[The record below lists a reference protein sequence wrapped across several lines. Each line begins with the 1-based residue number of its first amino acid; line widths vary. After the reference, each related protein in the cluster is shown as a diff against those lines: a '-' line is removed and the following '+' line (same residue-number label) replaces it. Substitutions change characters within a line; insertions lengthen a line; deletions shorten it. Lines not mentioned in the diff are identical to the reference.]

1 MTNRTMHKAVASAD
15 VADQQRVSAYSA
27 PSGWHEAQKS
37 IAAGTGLSILLVHG
51 EQPPEI
57 DISNNNSICASFQAS
72 DSHRHLCRPFCGKA
86 YDKSNEKNGP
96 FHFQCHAGIHCV
108 VIPIQIVK
116 GRRDAVIGGRA
127 FLKSS
132 DYRAVAERMRE
143 GDLQDILSPQAFSN
157 VIFASNQDLE
167 DLSVKISREE
177 KRFQAAAS
185 ASKKL
190 TTEASVEPAAQ
201 KDAVSLYAQS
211 LERHS
216 TDVSGS
222 TTVDFVL
229 ERSEVKAVAEPSL
242 QTLGLTTASF
252 AFRHGFE
259 SVALVILDET
269 HAVTAFANGK
279 FSVSQF
285 EFQLAGIDVAVRD
298 RLLQGTAISLTEE
311 QSRFLFAPDY
321 SHTESDEQ
329 IQGAALFPLVFG
341 GDLRG
346 LLMIADTAFTADTVQ
361 LLEDFAQNLATS
373 LESIGLR
380 NELRERAEFARAAH
394 VFSLKVNVVE
404 PSETY
409 RAILRQSAEMLGAE
423 RGSLLLL
430 DHSSNELTV
439 KAAVGMRENVA
450 KVARIKMG
458 EGISGSVLRDG
469 RALMVRNADSFGIGH
484 AHIERNYKS
493 KSFISYPIEIG
504 GKKVGVLNI
513 TDRKDG
519 ESFNQYHLNLLE
531 TIGPQM
537 ALALDRAEWQE
548 KAAQFQLMSITD
560 PLTGL
565 LNRRY
570 LEERLTEELN
580 RSKRNLTPMSFVMID
595 IDDFKRYNDTNGHQ
609 AGDDA
614 LELTAQCLKSVL
626 RSEDVAARYGG
637 EEFSILLP
645 QTNID
650 EAHFIAQRLREK
662 ILNTDYVH
670 GRAQPLGAVTVSIGV
685 SSFTKLLDNPVA
697 IIGAAD
703 RALYVAK
710 GAGKNRV
717 HLDEESYR
725 DYLGTNATGPAKQN
739 KN

>member
-1 MTNRTMHKAVASAD
+1 
-15 VADQQRVSAYSA
+15 
-27 PSGWHEAQKS
+27 
-37 IAAGTGLSILLVHG
+37 
-51 EQPPEI
+51 
-57 DISNNNSICASFQAS
+57 
-72 DSHRHLCRPFCGKA
+72 
-86 YDKSNEKNGP
+86 
-96 FHFQCHAGIHCV
+96 
-108 VIPIQIVK
+108 
-116 GRRDAVIGGRA
+116 
-127 FLKSS
+127 
-132 DYRAVAERMRE
+132 
-143 GDLQDILSPQAFSN
+143 
-157 VIFASNQDLE
+157 
-167 DLSVKISREE
+167 
-177 KRFQAAAS
+177 
-185 ASKKL
+185 
-190 TTEASVEPAAQ
+190 
-201 KDAVSLYAQS
+201 
-211 LERHS
+211 
-216 TDVSGS
+216 
-222 TTVDFVL
+222 
-229 ERSEVKAVAEPSL
+229 
-242 QTLGLTTASF
+242 
-252 AFRHGFE
+252 
-259 SVALVILDET
+259 
-269 HAVTAFANGK
+269 
-279 FSVSQF
+279 
-285 EFQLAGIDVAVRD
+285 
-298 RLLQGTAISLTEE
+298 
-311 QSRFLFAPDY
+311 
-321 SHTESDEQ
+321 
-329 IQGAALFPLVFG
+329 
-341 GDLRG
+341 
-346 LLMIADTAFTADTVQ
+346 
-361 LLEDFAQNLATS
+361 
-373 LESIGLR
+373 
-380 NELRERAEFARAAH
+380 
-394 VFSLKVNVVE
+394 
-404 PSETY
+404 
-409 RAILRQSAEMLGAE
+409 
-423 RGSLLLL
+423 
-430 DHSSNELTV
+430 
-439 KAAVGMRENVA
+439 
-450 KVARIKMG
+450 MG

-469 RALMVRNADSFGIGH
+469 RALMVRNADSFGIGR

-580 RSKRNLTPMSFVMID
+580 RSKRNLTPMSFVMVD
-595 IDDFKRYNDTNGHQ
+595 IDDFKRYNDSNGHQ

-662 ILNTDYVH
+662 ICDTDYAH

-685 SSFTKLLDNPVA
+685 SSFTKLLDNPIA

-725 DYLGTNATGPAKQN
+725 DYLGTNATGSAKQN